1 MRLNVFIL
9 LLLFSGSYVNL
20 HSQQKWKWE
29 KINYAFPEEVNILS
43 AVSSN
48 NFWVKTKE
56 GDVIHYLN
64 NKTIKYKTII
74 PSGYTRILFA
84 VISHN
89 EFIAAAMD
97 NQWRTHFYNFFDGK
111 WRKDPFVFPLPMQA
125 LIKIDEGLTYAIG
138 NFGSMLKYQNNSWI
152 EIKTPL
158 KSHINLLKFISPQKI
173 FLLTNSEGVF
183 LFDGNTFTRIQF
195 EEKNKADI
203 IDIKGFSNSIFALD
217 SKRKIYSYS
226 NGRFVLDNS
235 LKNKSVFGYRVN
247 FAYVDVAYT
256 TDHHKYIEMKIPLTY
271 RFTSYKSYHKD
282 SLLFSEQDGYVYKAG
297 LTENNYFTNLSK
309 VLGIKSDDYTFNH
322 IGGIYDFNN
331 DGLPDIMAVNKG
343 VDAFFTVFVN
353 DRETPFRKVVFSPF
367 EQEILLIPTAAF
379 LDYNCD
385 SFVDFAVVVSDTGG
399 ISLAVFENDK
409 KGNFFKAKSIPLLFD
424 DNNHIPFNIKPVDFD
439 ADGKMDLCVSY
450 YYGPLDK
457 TGYEIIVNNSF
468 FNGLSK
474 IDTSYKKITQSWNLQ
489 SLFADFNGDDQNDW
503 FIANK
508 WRKNKLLIQGK
519 GSFTDESE
527 KRISPLN
534 VTETSGASAVDF
546 DNDGDLDILTV
557 SDHSFLMLFQNN
569 GRGFFTDVTTQ
580 FGLNKTLPGDAI
592 LNYVSL
598 TTGDFNNDGFTDIF
612 VSDLN
617 KKKSQNFLLMNIEGK
632 YFIDKTIEMQITIPI
647 LHYSTAA
654 DIDNDGD
661 IDIFTYGANE
671 YALWVNNL
679 NENNF
684 IKIRPRGVISNTDGW
699 GAKIWIYE
707 HTHLD
712 DPSFLRGYK
721 QAGSETFGN
730 VQNSEYIAHFGV
742 DRNKLY
748 DVKVKFYGGKEIVL
762 TDLKPGRVYYVD
774 ELNDFFSLIYT
785 FPHLTVRI
793 LQNREVQFYIVT
805 TIFTFLILY
814 FATKRGLRKYQWNI
828 KLALGF
834 VSASISLYWL
844 LILLTNDSSSYF
856 QKYFLPVLMASA
868 SIAIPNIVFLW
879 ITRNQNKMK
888 SLKNLTDDLLT
899 ELMNFSHGAW
909 ALSNLNSLQMLYEHA
924 RTNLNN
930 PHYID
935 TINERQ
941 TTFNEMV
948 FPRLSTIAD
957 LSIATN
963 ISSEIVRQLKHSLKI
978 LFLTNQTEEAKKYP
992 EFAQAINIIKES
1004 LSGIKKIVYQSFS
1017 SNPIE
1022 VIKITCNSLQ
1032 KIFEENKVAI
1042 SRSKYFEIEK
1052 AVLIKSY
1059 ELADII
1065 DNCLQNSVKSLSQ
1078 NGNKEISLKIY
1089 CVAPKVCIDVAD
1101 NGIGIIESDW
1111 EKIFESGYS
1120 KGSSSGFGLFSARQI
1135 LKKYGGR
1142 IYVKTSNGTE
1152 GTIFTIEL
1160 NEGIMP

>member
-29 KINYAFPEEVNILS
+29 KINYAFPEETNILS

-48 NFWVKTKE
+48 DFWVKTKE

-64 NKTIKYKTII
+64 NKTIRYKTII

-97 NQWRTHFYNFFDGK
+97 NQWRTHFYNFSKGK

-203 IDIKGFSNSIFALD
+203 INLKSFSDAIFALD
-217 SKRKIYSYS
+217 SKRKIYRYIH
-226 NGRFVLDNS
+226 GRFVLDNS
-235 LKNKSVFGYRVN
+235 FKSKLVFGYREN
-247 FAYVDVAYT
+247 IAYADVVLRT
-256 TDHHKYIEMKIPLTY
+256 EHNKYLKMKIPSTY

-297 LTENNYFTNLSK
+297 LTENNYFANLSK

-331 DGLPDIMAVNKG
+331 DGLPDILAVNKG

-353 DRETPFRKVVFSPF
+353 DRETPFRKVVSSPF
-367 EQEILLIPTAAF
+367 KQDELLGPSAAF
-379 LDYNCD
+379 LDYNSD
-385 SFVDFAVVVSDTGG
+385 TFIDFVIVISDTGG
-399 ISLAVFENDK
+399 IFLAVFENDK

-424 DNNHIPFNIKPVDFD
+424 DNSHIPFNIKPVDFD

-468 FNGLSK
+468 FNGLNK
-474 IDTSYKKITQSWNLQ
+474 IDTSYKKITQSWNQQ

-534 VTETSGASAVDF
+534 VTETSGASAADF

-580 FGLNKTLPGDAI
+580 FGLNKILPGDSI

-617 KKKSQNFLLMNIEGK
+617 KKKPQNFLLMNIEGK

-661 IDIFTYGANE
+661 IDIFTYGVNE

-679 NENNF
+679 NDNNF

-730 VQNSEYIAHFGV
+730 AQNSEYIAHFGV

-748 DVKVKFYGGKEIVL
+748 DVKVKFYGGKEIIL
-762 TDLKPGRVYYVD
+762 TSLKPGSIYYVD
-774 ELNDFFSLIYT
+774 ELTGLYAFFYT
-785 FPHLTVRI
+785 LPGHTFRVLKI
-793 LQNREVQFYIVT
+793 REIQFYILT
-805 TIFTFLILY
+805 TILTFLILY
-814 FATKRGLRKYQWNI
+814 AGTKRGLRKYQWNI
-828 KLALGF
+828 KLSLGF
-834 VSASISLYWL
+834 VSSSISLYWL
-844 LILLTNDSSSYF
+844 LLLLTNDSESFF
-856 QKYFLPVLMASA
+856 QKYFLPVLISSA
-868 SIAIPNIVFLW
+868 SIAIPNLVFLW

-888 SLKNLTDDLLT
+888 SIENFTDDLLS
-899 ELMNFSHGAW
+899 ELMLFSHGAW
-909 ALSNLNSLQMLYEHA
+909 ALSNLNSLQLLYEHA
-924 RTNLNN
+924 SENSKDTQ
-930 PHYID
+930 YIN
-935 TINERQ
+935 TISERLI
-941 TTFNEMV
+941 TFNEMV
-948 FPRLSTIAD
+948 LPKLTSIID
-957 LSIATN
+957 LSHTIKIN
-963 ISSEIVRQLKHSLKI
+963 NELLQQLKRSLKI
-978 LFLTNQTEEAKKYP
+978 LSDSRNHGDEKKHL
-992 EFAQAINIIKES
+992 EFAKAINNTKES
-1004 LSGIKKIVYQSFS
+1004 LSGIKKIVYQSYS
-1017 SNPIE
+1017 CNPID
-1022 VIKITCNSLQ
+1022 VIKNTCHSLSG
-1032 KIFEENKVAI
+1032 IFEKNKVKV
-1042 SRSKYFEIEK
+1042 SRSKYFDEEI

-1065 DNCLQNSVKSLSQ
+1065 DNCLQNSMKALLQ
-1078 NGNKEISLKIY
+1078 KEEKEISLKVY
-1089 CVAPKVCIDVAD
+1089 KFAPKICIGITDT
-1101 NGIGIIESDW
+1101 GIGIVESEW

-1142 IYVKTSNGTE
+1142 IYVKSSSVTE
-1152 GTIFTIEL
+1152 GTVFTIEL